1 MNCNSYLHACLK
13 KKYPNLTEPQKKYSN
28 IGKNVVILRIFRNHK
43 KILHW
48 KKNSKKNSSNFS
60 LPPHP
65 KIWNTVIYSEFIWL
79 QIYVK
84 KFRSIRKYFGYSR
97 WGLWKNLKKNTRW
110 SSSKSQI
117 VENFIKT
124 WRHLKY
130 FSTLKNSAETNWQKN
145 SREILVIWWKSS
157 ASQWWDT

>member
-97 WGLWKNLKKNTRW
+97 WGLWKNFKKHSVIILKISNCREFYKN
-110 SSSKSQI
+110 
-117 VENFIKT
+117 
-124 WRHLKY
+124 LK
-130 FSTLKNSAETNWQKN
+130 TLKIFFDFEKLCWDKLTKN